1 MCTGLVRSNK
11 NFSFQHLATT
21 ARWHGRHV
29 VKSSGAPDRFGATEQ
44 GKVRADPIDIKVTIG
59 GPMVH

>member
-1 MCTGLVRSNK
+1 
-11 NFSFQHLATT
+11 
-21 ARWHGRHV
+21 V